1 MRMRMNKINYQLA
14 LDKIIEENQK
24 QQNVP
29 SLLMHSC
36 CAPCSSYC
44 LTYLAQYFRITI
56 FYYNPNISP
65 ETEYKKR
72 VKEQIRLIQSLDV
85 KYPISFV
92 EGTYEPE
99 KFYEMA
105 KGLEEVKEGGIRCFA
120 CYKMRQREAAYYAKE
135 HGFDYFTTT
144 LSVSPHKN
152 AQKLNEIGL
161 WLQEEVG
168 VAYLVSDFKKKG
180 GYLQSIELSKK
191 YDLYRQD
198 YCGCE
203 FSKRQREQERVAKEK
218 DSQKEQKCIAK
229 AKNSQKGEGMTTEV
243 WDIYDE
249 EGQRTGD
256 TMVRGIPAKGQYML
270 CVHVYLYTPDKLFL
284 LQKRSKNKIS
294 HPGEWDVTC
303 GAVLHNEESIEAAKR
318 ETLEEIGIDLSDSVL
333 QYAGRIKKEK
343 RFIDIYF
350 VQKDFSLDDCTLQKE
365 EVEDVCLVSAE
376 QLLNTQ
382 ETDRLREEHYMR
394 LLKKAIQDVLDS

>member
-85 KYPISFV
+85 RYPISFV

-120 CYKMRQREAAYYAKE
+120 CYEMRQREAAYYAKE

>member
-1 MRMRMNKINYQLA
+1 MNKINYQLA

-24 QQNVP
+24 QQKVP

-85 KYPISFV
+85 RYPISFV

-168 VAYLVSDFKKKG
+168 VAYLVSDCKKKG